1 MPKEVIPWFFPCQE
15 EGHLFIIFG
24 LGNPGSQ
31 YVGTRH
37 NAGFELLDF
46 IAEAADIEINKTKFK
61 SMVGEGFWHGE
72 KVILIKPMTYMNLSG
87 EAVVA
92 ALNFYKPEADQWVV
106 AYDDIDLKPGAIRIR
121 EKGSAGG
128 HNGMKSIIGL
138 TGTNEFNR
146 VRIGVGGPRGN
157 VVSHVLGKFTPEEE
171 KLYVEGLV
179 MAREAVETILRR
191 NVKDAMSKFNS
202 SGKPPKKPKG
212 DTRVKA
218 KAKGENNQVA
228 EEDVQVAKGFVK
240 VDKEGLSQSASNQ
253 SSEIES
259 TGEQSMVVESNS
271 RLEEK
276 IADELVR
283 NKGLADERK
292 TRLEADRQTD
302 NSSSQVCEEK
312 K

>member
-1 MPKEVIPWFFPCQE
+1 M
-15 EGHLFIIFG
+15 FIIFG

-72 KVILIKPMTYMNLSG
+72 KIILIKPMTYMNLSG

-92 ALNFYKPEADQWVV
+92 ALNFYKPEADQWLV

-128 HNGMKSIIGL
+128 HNGIKSIIGL
-138 TGTNEFNR
+138 TGSNEFNR

-179 MAREAVETILRR
+179 MAREAVEIILKRD
-191 NVKDAMSKFNS
+191 VKDAMSKFNS

-218 KAKGENNQVA
+218 KAEGDNQVA
-228 EEDVQVAKGFVK
+228 SAANESMLD
-240 VDKEGLSQSASNQ
+240 QSANQ
-253 SSEIES
+253 SAVINSS
-259 TGEQSMVVESNS
+259 ATKSFVQQFPTGQSKSVVEK
-271 RLEEK
+271 K
-276 IADELVR
+276 IADDILA
-283 NKGLADERK
+283 NKGLADQRK
-292 TRLEADRQTD
+292 TSIEADDQAD
-302 NSSSQVCEEK
+302 NSKGQVCEERK
-312 K
+312 